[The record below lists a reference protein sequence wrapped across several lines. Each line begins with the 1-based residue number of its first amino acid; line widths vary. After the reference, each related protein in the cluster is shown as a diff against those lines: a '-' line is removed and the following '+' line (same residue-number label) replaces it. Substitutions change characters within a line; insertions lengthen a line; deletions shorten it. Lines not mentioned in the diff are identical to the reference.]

1 MEKRKWEKSVPF
13 QKLSGKKFCEKQT
26 NKQKSPPD
34 FIGKKVPVGAVHRKQ
49 FFYLRVAAVSNQLF
63 QGNWIT
69 VNCDHQKGF
78 QFIHIVKDVTP
89 SHL

>member
-1 MEKRKWEKSVPF
+1 MGEICTFPKIIWEKNSV
-13 QKLSGKKFCEKQT
+13 K
-26 NKQKSPPD
+26 NKQK
-34 FIGKKVPVGAVHRKQ
+34 KKSSRLYRKESSSRAVHRKQ

-63 QGNWIT
+63 RATGIT

-78 QFIHIVKDVTP
+78 QFIHIVKDGTP